1 MRLRLSAM
9 LLMAAQTW
17 WGRVLMAV
25 LAAVALIP
33 GFGNVAL
40 AFAGAIAL
48 CSFRPEQRRGVVSL
62 LAVLVCVY
70 NIGPKGLDWAANRVP
85 LRALIVAAVWIGC
98 LILWTRFPSRVRH
111 PMLILHV
118 CAGTFLVGTWAM
130 RAGGPISESS
140 GVTASALSSLVPEL
154 LWRSSYWIKW
164 RRKQN
169 GPAPIWENLFAALPF
184 VGSGGVPYGKGP
196 GYFAKHEAVG
206 AVPMAAAQLEGMK
219 LLLLA
224 TIWRLV
230 DGALGVA
237 SGTPPAWFAN
247 APLADWTFFRD
258 TLHDAIPAMTALL
271 QTPDVFSLWQRWAG
285 LYLELFHNILTLATY
300 GHTLIGALCLLGF
313 RIPRNTDAPL
323 LATTILDFWNR
334 YYFYFK
340 ELLVDFFFFPA
351 FLKTAGASLAW
362 RTLAATAWAAFF
374 GNMYY
379 HVILYWSGYVAG
391 NVAGFEAL
399 ISSRAIYCVLLTGG
413 LCASF
418 MRSPALGM
426 RQPRTVSRGRRV
438 LQSAGVS
445 LFFALLH
452 VWNYSEPVGVNERW
466 ELCKS
471 LVAWN

>member
-1 MRLRLSAM
+1 MTARLSAI
-9 LLMAAQTW
+9 LLTAAQTW
-17 WGRVLMAV
+17 WGRVLMAA
-25 LAAVALIP
+25 LAAAALLP

-40 AFAGAIAL
+40 SFAGAIAL
-48 CSFRPEQRRGVVSL
+48 CSFRPDQRRSVVSL
-62 LAVLVCVY
+62 LALLVCVY
-70 NIGPKGLDWAANRVP
+70 NIGPKGLDMAANRVP
-85 LRALIVAAVWIGC
+85 LRVLIVAAVWIAC
-98 LILWTRFPSRVRH
+98 LMVWTRFPSSVKH
-111 PMLILHV
+111 PMLMLHV
-118 CAGTFLVGTWAM
+118 GAAAFLAGAWAM
-130 RAGGPISESS
+130 RAGGRMSAI
-140 GVTASALSSLVPEL
+140 TAGALCSLVPEL

-164 RRKQN
+164 RLKQN
-169 GPAPIWENLFAALPF
+169 GPAPIWQNLFAALPF

-196 GYFAKHEAVG
+196 GYFAKHEAMG
-206 AVPMAAAQLEGMK
+206 RVPVAAAQLEGMK

-230 DGALGVA
+230 DGALGVV
-237 SGTPPAWFAN
+237 SGSPPSWIAN
-247 APLADWTFFRD
+247 APFADWAFLRD
-258 TLHDAIPAMTALL
+258 TIPAMTALL
-271 QTPDVFSLWQRWAG
+271 QTPDLFSLWQRWAG

-334 YYFYFK
+334 YYFYFN

-351 FLKTAGASLAW
+351 FLKTSGASLAG
-362 RTLAATAWAAFF
+362 RTLAATAWAAFA

-379 HVILYWSGYVAG
+379 HLVLYWSGFVAG
-391 NVAGFEAL
+391 NAAGFEAL
-399 ISSRAIYCVLLTGG
+399 ISSRLIYCVLLTVG

-438 LQSAGVS
+438 LQSIGVS

-452 VWNYSEPVGVNERW
+452 VWNYSEPVGVTERW
-466 ELCKS
+466 EFCKS
-471 LVAWN
+471 LLVWN